1 MRVRKST
8 SNILFRLVLLLFS
21 ALLAVLTLLTGIDLT
36 AESER
41 IGAEKKALL
50 ALEEEQARLQ
60 LEIAGAWELDELED
74 YARRTLGMRQRE
86 PEQVIVIHS
95 EG

>member
-1 MRVRKST
+1 MKKTT
-8 SNILFRLVLLLFS
+8 SNILFRLILLLFS

-41 IGAEKKALL
+41 IGAEKKELQ
-50 ALEEEQARLQ
+50 ALEEENERLQ
-60 LEIAGAWELDELED
+60 VEIACAVDLEELDD
-74 YARRTLGMRQRE
+74 YARSVLGMQQRE
-86 PEQVIVIHS
+86 PEQVIVIHT